1 MSSVPKSSAVTWYD
15 VLGVLPD
22 ASQQDIRAAWQARR
36 AALAPGLLA
45 GAAPD
50 VLAAAGR
57 AGQAVD
63 EAGRVLGDAATR
75 QAYDV
80 NIGVVRPGEG
90 LEPPGVG
97 PTGPDVTLGER
108 WTMADEEALEDPP
121 VRPSHVLAPDVG
133 GLFYHACVEVAGRA
147 GLHVAPVQLT
157 AHPMPVEGL
166 VVAQS
171 PAAGHRVHA
180 GSTLTVQ
187 LWHPPEPTR

>member
-1 MSSVPKSSAVTWYD
+1 MSSAVTWYD

-36 AALAPGLLA
+36 EALAPDLLA
-45 GAAPD
+45 GATPA

-57 AGQAVD
+57 AVRAVD
-63 EAGRVLGDAATR
+63 EAGRVLGAAATR
-75 QAYDV
+75 ESYDAD
-80 NIGVVRPGEG
+80 IGVLRPGEG

-97 PTGPDVTLGER
+97 PTGPDITLGER
-108 WTMADEEALEDPP
+108 WTTADEAALQGAPDPSP
-121 VRPSHVLAPDVG
+121 HVVAPDVG

-166 VVAQS
+166 VVAQT
-171 PAAGHRVHA
+171 PAAGQRVHRD
-180 GSTLTVQ
+180 STLTVQ
-187 LWHPPEPTR
+187 LWHPPEPAS